1 MEQSIWL
8 FQKSPISE
16 RFFKSVLN
24 NVNLTTGVKCHCNF
38 CIVST
43 FSRNNEYLLS
53 FLIQQTLR
61 NTVFLLF
68 WLFLQE
74 LSSYRCPL
82 TGGVFLQEVLLEEVS
97 SYRRCLPT
105 GGVLLQE
112 VLLQEVSSYLTGG
125 VHLLEL
131 SSKWRSPPIE
141 GVHPQEGY
149 SFKEMS
155 SYLRCPP
162 TGGVLQMEESMYR
175 RCPPTGGVFFW
186 DVFLLKV
193 SAYTRCLPTGGVHSE
208 IWDLISSTFLGNV
221 WSVIRIVNCTRRK
234 SCSIMDGGQCSHI
247 HVCLP

>member
-1 MEQSIWL
+1 MQEVSVYRRCLLTGGGLLQDMSSYRKLSKYLLLCEKVLKLPYVSRLLPLHQWIKSNWQLL
-8 FQKSPISE
+8 FILWWRGSSLE
-16 RFFKSVLN
+16 MYGSL
-24 NVNLTTGVKCHCNF
+24 
-38 CIVST
+38 ST

-68 WLFLQE
+68 WLLIPTGVVLQ
-74 LSSYRCPL
+74 
-82 TGGVFLQEVLLEEVS
+82 EVS
-97 SYRRCLPT
+97 SYSRCLPT

-186 DVFLLKV
+186 DVFLLEV
-193 SAYTRCLPTGGVHSE
+193 SAYGRCSLRNLRPNFFN
-208 IWDLISSTFLGNV
+208 LLG
-221 WSVIRIVNCTRRK
+221 K
-234 SCSIMDGGQCSHI
+234 
-247 HVCLP
+247 CLVSD

>member
-1 MEQSIWL
+1 MEQSTWL

-24 NVNLTTGVKCHCNF
+24 NVNLTTGVKCHCSF

-82 TGGVFLQEVLLEEVS
+82 TGGVFLQEVLLQEVS

-112 VLLQEVSSYLTGG
+112 VLPTGSI
-125 VHLLEL
+125 LLHIH
-131 SSKWRSPPIE
+131 R
-141 GVHPQEGY
+141 
-149 SFKEMS
+149 
-155 SYLRCPP
+155 RCPP
-162 TGGVLQMEESMYR
+162 TGVVLQMEKSTYR
-175 RCPPTGGVFFW
+175 RCPPTGGVFLQG
-186 DVFLLKV
+186 DVFLLEVSTYWRCPSNGGVHVQEVSTHRRGLLLRCLLTEGVCLHKV
-193 SAYTRCLPTGGVHSE
+193 SAYGRCSLRNLRPNFFN
-208 IWDLISSTFLGNV
+208 LLG
-221 WSVIRIVNCTRRK
+221 K
-234 SCSIMDGGQCSHI
+234 
-247 HVCLP
+247 CLVSD